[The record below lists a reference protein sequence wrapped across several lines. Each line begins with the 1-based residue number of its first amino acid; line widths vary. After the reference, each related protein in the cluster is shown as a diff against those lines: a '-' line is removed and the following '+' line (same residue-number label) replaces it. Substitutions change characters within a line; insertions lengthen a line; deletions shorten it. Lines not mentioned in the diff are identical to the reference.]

1 MNVVAIT
8 NRLIEINI
16 QSTHVMQKLV
26 FFIGNI
32 ILNKEFLFSFKY
44 LASAVKNKN
53 QTCKDSG
60 CRFSKILK
68 EILALRVSDI
78 VLSEFQRVPE

>member
-32 ILNKEFLFSFKY
+32 LNKEFLFSFKY

-60 CRFSKILK
+60 CGFSKMLK
-68 EILALRVSDI
+68 ETLALRVSDI